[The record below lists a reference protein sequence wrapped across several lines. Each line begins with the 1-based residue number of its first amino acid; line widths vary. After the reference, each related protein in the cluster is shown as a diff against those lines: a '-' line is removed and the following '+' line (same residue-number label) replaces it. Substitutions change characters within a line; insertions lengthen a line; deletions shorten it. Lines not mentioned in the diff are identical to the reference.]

1 MRVLQGVKGLGFRGP
16 GYADGLGMFWAY
28 LDGRP
33 PQTVK
38 RGLRIGIGFG
48 GPIYYNYE
56 TKRNPQN
63 PILIVK
69 LPTPKGPST

>member
-38 RGLRIGIGFG
+38 RRLKNWNRVWR
-48 GPIYYNYE
+48 PN
-56 TKRNPQN
+56 
-63 PILIVK
+63 IL
-69 LPTPKGPST
+69 